1 MNSLRK
7 LLALVLA
14 LASPAFAADAGGW
27 DLAGRLSAQSRHFT
41 EPARWPG
48 QRAQPGRLAQEAV
61 AELRWKSADGAQRA
75 SIMPVLR
82 WDRGDGERS
91 LVDLREAY
99 WARRF
104 GDAEL
109 LLGVN
114 TVFWGVAESL
124 HLVDIVNQTDAVADI
139 DGETKLGQPM
149 ANLALQTDWGL
160 VSLYLLPRFRQRTFA
175 GSEGRLRPPLAVDG
189 DRAQYEAANGRRHT
203 DLALRYSH
211 YFGDVDLGLSLF
223 RGTSR
228 EPRLLPDAAGKAL
241 LPHYDQITQAGLDLQ
256 LTRDAWLWKL
266 EAIVRNGHA
275 ETFAAAVGGFE
286 YTLYQ
291 IRDSA
296 ADLGLLLEYQYDGRG
311 DDEAPTVGDNDLFA
325 GLRLALND
333 VQDTSLLAGVSYDLE
348 TSSTILNVEAE
359 RRIGED
365 LVLEL
370 RARLFDAGRRDAA
383 LQAVDRDDYLE
394 LRLGWHF

>member
-1 MNSLRK
+1 MNRLRN
-7 LLALVLA
+7 LLAIVLA
-14 LASPAFAADAGGW
+14 LQSMATAADGW
-27 DLAGRLSAQSRHFT
+27 EMSGHLSAQTRHFT
-41 EPARWPG
+41 ESARWPG
-48 QRAQPGRLAQEAV
+48 QRAQPGHLALEAV
-61 AELRWKSADGAQRA
+61 AELRWKSADGDRRA

-109 LLGVN
+109 LLGIN
-114 TVFWGVAESL
+114 TVFWGVTESL
-124 HLVDIVNQTDAVADI
+124 HLVDIVNQTDAVADV

-160 VSLYLLPRFRQRTFA
+160 VSVYLMPHFRQRTFA
-175 GSEGRLRPPLAVDG
+175 GREGRLRPPLPVDG
-189 DRAQYEAANGRRHT
+189 DRAQYEAANGRRHM
-203 DLALRYSH
+203 DLAIRYSH
-211 YFGDVDLGLSLF
+211 YFGDVDIGLSLF
-223 RGTSR
+223 HGTSR
-228 EPRLLPDAAGKAL
+228 EPRLLPDASGRHL

-256 LTRDAWLWKL
+256 LTRGAWLWKL
-266 EAIVRNGHA
+266 EAIVRDGHA

-291 IRDSA
+291 VSDSA

-311 DDEAPTVGDNDLFA
+311 DDEPPALGDNDLFA

-333 VQDTSLLAGVSYDLE
+333 VQDTTLLAGIGYDLK
-348 TSSTILNVEAE
+348 TSAAVLNVEAE
-359 RRIGED
+359 RRIGND
-365 LVLEL
+365 LALEL
-370 RARLFDAGRRDAA
+370 RARMFDASGRDSA
-383 LQAVDRDDYLE
+383 LNVLDRDDYLE
-394 LRLGWHF
+394 LRLSWHF